1 MINFWNYDQS
11 GADNTEVRTD
21 FFDIA
26 PNPDGETFSGFNA
39 SKTMPQCG

>member
-1 MINFWNYDQS
+1 MINFWNYDHS

-26 PNPDGETFSGFNA
+26 PEQDVETFASYNA
-39 SKTMPQCG
+39 TETMPKCG